1 MNNHDVQ
8 GDLHLDLLINSK
20 KKSLKDPKH
29 TTTEQSIKLNK
40 LFNKYDNLILKNE
53 IVLSNFDEFI
63 LYLDESIKNNIY
75 SFCKKITHKI
85 D

>member
-1 MNNHDVQ
+1 MNNNDVQ

-20 KKSLKDPKH
+20 KKTLKDSKH
-29 TTTEQSIKLNK
+29 KTSEHSIKLNK

-75 SFCKKITHKI
+75 SFCKKKTHKI